1 MTKTDS
7 LLFPESDIKLCL
19 SRAHT
24 DVIETLPSPNP
35 APRLKYIDRDQL
47 LLRTVIIDKLIDD
60 KHPARAIWE
69 FTGRLDLDPF
79 HKNIAAVEG
88 VAGRRAIDPQ
98 LLISLWIYAL
108 SQGVGSAR
116 KIAELCEYHPAFQWL
131 TGTEKINHHTISD
144 FRVDHKEALE
154 KLFVQVL
161 GILSAEGLVTLERV
175 AHDGTKIKAYA
186 GADSFRREEKIRAHL
201 AMAED
206 QLEILKEEGRE
217 TSHEKSGAKTRER
230 FIRDRKERMER
241 ALQELQKIRSSSP
254 EGKAKD
260 KVRVSAT
267 DPEARIM
274 KQSDGGFAPSYN
286 VQISAD
292 ADNGVIVGMDV
303 TQAVNDC
310 NQLAP
315 AMEEIKK
322 NTGSLPGQVVADGGF
337 TNRRSIL
344 DMDEKGV
351 DFIGS
356 ATDTSSQSMARL
368 KSRGID
374 PAFYPD
380 KFKYDSTSNTY
391 TCPAGK
397 ILKYMGKVPM
407 AGVTEHRYAAK
418 ADDCA
423 NCPNKSRCCPKSLSN
438 GRGIVRK
445 ENAVEVDAFLAKM
458 QTPEA
463 KEAYRKRGSI
473 AEFPYAWIKEK
484 IRLRQFRL
492 QGLAK
497 VKMECLWACLTYNI
511 QQWIRLKWRDP
522 EVQMGI

>member
-1 MTKTDS
+1 MIKTQS
-7 LLFPESDIKLCL
+7 LLFPELAIKPP
-19 SRAHT
+19 SPRVHAGA
-24 DVIETLPSPNP
+24 IETLPHSNP
-35 APRLKYIDRDQL
+35 APRLKYINRDQL
-47 LLRTVIIDKLIDD
+47 LFRTVKIDKLIDD

-69 FTGRLDLDPF
+69 FTGRLELTPF
-79 HKNIAAVEG
+79 YENIEAVEG
-88 VAGRRAIDPQ
+88 VAGRRATDPR

-131 TGTEKINHHTISD
+131 AGTEEINYHTISD

-186 GADSFRREEKIRAHL
+186 GSNSFRREEKIRAHL

-206 QLEILKEEGRE
+206 HLEILKEEDCDAF
-217 TSHEKSGAKTRER
+217 HEKNNVKTRER

-254 EGKAKD
+254 PGKAKD
-260 KVRVSAT
+260 KVRASTT

-274 KQSDGGFAPSYN
+274 KQPDGGFAPSYN

-292 ADNGVIVGMDV
+292 AHNGVIVGMGV
-303 TQAVNDC
+303 TQEVNDC
-310 NQLAP
+310 NQLLP
-315 AMEEIKK
+315 AMDEIQK
-322 NTGSLPGQVVADGGF
+322 NAGSLPEQVIADGGF
-337 TNRRSIL
+337 TNRQSIL
-344 DMDEKGV
+344 DMNEKGI

-356 ATDTSSQSMARL
+356 VTDTSSQSKARL

-374 PAFYPD
+374 PAFYPE
-380 KFKYDSTSNTY
+380 KFKYDSASNTY
-391 TCPAGK
+391 TCPTNK
-397 ILKYMGKVPM
+397 VLTYKGKVNM
-407 AGVTEHRYAAK
+407 VGVVEHRYAAK
-418 ADDCA
+418 TDDCA
-423 NCPNKSRCCPKSLSN
+423 KCPNKTKCCPIPLIK
-438 GRGIVRK
+438 GRGIVRR
-445 ENAVEVDAFLAKM
+445 ENTPEVEALISNM

-463 KEAYRKRGSI
+463 KEVYRKRGPI

-492 QGLAK
+492 QGLLK

-511 QQWIRLKWRDP
+511 QQWIRLRWRDP
-522 EVQMGI
+522 EVQPGV

>member
-1 MTKTDS
+1 
-7 LLFPESDIKLCL
+7 
-19 SRAHT
+19 
-24 DVIETLPSPNP
+24 
-35 APRLKYIDRDQL
+35 
-47 LLRTVIIDKLIDD
+47 
-60 KHPARAIWE
+60 
-69 FTGRLDLDPF
+69 
-79 HKNIAAVEG
+79 
-88 VAGRRAIDPQ
+88 
-98 LLISLWIYAL
+98 
-108 SQGVGSAR
+108 
-116 KIAELCEYHPAFQWL
+116 
-131 TGTEKINHHTISD
+131 
-144 FRVDHKEALE
+144 
-154 KLFVQVL
+154 
-161 GILSAEGLVTLERV
+161 
-175 AHDGTKIKAYA
+175 
-186 GADSFRREEKIRAHL
+186 
-201 AMAED
+201 MAES
-206 QLEILKEEGRE
+206 QLEILKEEGHE
-217 TSHEKSGAKTRER
+217 TSREKNSAKNRER

-274 KQSDGGFAPSYN
+274 KQSDGGYAPSYN
-286 VQISAD
+286 VQVSAD
-292 ADNGVIVGMDV
+292 ADNGVIVGMNV

-322 NTGSLPGQVVADGGF
+322 NTGSLPDQVVADGGF
-337 TNRRSIL
+337 TNRQSII

-356 ATDTSSQSMARL
+356 VTDTSSQSKARL
-368 KSRGID
+368 LSRGID

-380 KFKYDSTSNTY
+380 KFKYDSASNTY
-391 TCPAGK
+391 ICPSNK
-397 ILKYMGKVPM
+397 VLTYKGKVNM
-407 AGVTEHRYAAK
+407 AGVVEHRYAAK
-418 ADDCA
+418 TDDCA
-423 NCPNKSRCCPKSLSN
+423 ECSNKTRCCPSLLK
-438 GRGIVRK
+438 GRGIVRR
-445 ENAVEVDAFLAKM
+445 ENTSVVKAFLSKI

-492 QGLAK
+492 QGLLK

-522 EVQMGI
+522 EVQLGI

>member
-1 MTKTDS
+1 MTKTQS
-7 LLFPESDIKLCL
+7 LLFPELDIKPCPP
-19 SRAHT
+19 SVHT
-24 DVIETLPSPNP
+24 GAIETLPRSDR
-35 APRLKYIDRDQL
+35 APRLKHINRDQL
-47 LLRTVIIDKLIDD
+47 LFKTVKIDNLIDD

-69 FTGRLDLDPF
+69 FTGRLDLTSF
-79 HKNIAAVEG
+79 YENIEAVEG
-88 VAGRRAIDPQ
+88 VAGRRATDPR
-98 LLISLWIYAL
+98 LLVSLWIYAL

-131 TGTEKINHHTISD
+131 AGTEEINHHTISD
-144 FRVDHKEALE
+144 FRVDHKAALE

-186 GADSFRREEKIRAHL
+186 GIDSFRREEKIRAYL

-206 QLEILKEEGRE
+206 QLDILKKEDVR
-217 TSHEKSGAKTRER
+217 TSHENNKIKKR
-230 FIRDRKERMER
+230 FIQDRKDRMER

-254 EGKAKD
+254 KGKAKD
-260 KVRVSAT
+260 EVRVSAT

-286 VQISAD
+286 VQVSAD

-310 NQLAP
+310 GQLTP
-315 AMEEIKK
+315 AMEEIKRSM
-322 NTGSLPGQVVADGGF
+322 GSLPRQVVADGGF
-337 TNRRSIL
+337 TNRQSIL
-344 DMDEKGV
+344 DMDEKSI

-356 ATDTSSQSMARL
+356 MRDTSSQSRARL

-374 PAFYPD
+374 PEFYPG
-380 KFKYDSTSNTY
+380 KFKHDSASNTHI
-391 TCPAGK
+391 CPAGK
-397 ILKYMGKVPM
+397 ILIYKGKVPM
-407 AGVTEHRYAAK
+407 AGVTEHRYEAK

-423 NCPNKSRCCPKSLSN
+423 RCPNKAKCCPTLLTK
-438 GRGIVRK
+438 GRGIARR
-445 ENAVEVDAFLAKM
+445 ENDPEIKAFLSKI

-473 AEFPYAWIKEK
+473 AEFPYAWIKDK

-492 QGLAK
+492 QGLFK

-511 QQWIRLKWRDP
+511 QQWIRLRWRDP
-522 EVQMGI
+522 EVQLGV

>member
-1 MTKTDS
+1 MAKTQA
-7 LLFPESDIKLCL
+7 LLFPESDIKPRSSHTAIEALPL
-19 SRAHT
+19 S
-24 DVIETLPSPNP
+24 SP
-35 APRLKYIDRDQL
+35 APRLKYINRDQL

-69 FTGRLDLDPF
+69 FTGHLDLTAF
-79 HKNIAAVEG
+79 YEKIEAVEG
-88 VAGRRAIDPQ
+88 VAGRRATDPR

-108 SQGVGSAR
+108 SQGIGSAR

-131 TGTEKINHHTISD
+131 AGTEEINHHTISD

-154 KLFVQVL
+154 KLFIQVL

-186 GADSFRREEKIRAHL
+186 GIDSFRREEKIRAHL

-206 QLEILKEEGRE
+206 QLKILEEEGAGI
-217 TSHEKSGAKTRER
+217 SHEKNSAKMKER

-241 ALQELQKIRSSSP
+241 ALEELKKIRSSSP
-254 EGKAKD
+254 NGKAKD
-260 KVRVSAT
+260 KVRASTT

-303 TQAVNDC
+303 TQAANDC
-310 NQLAP
+310 NQLVP
-315 AMEEIKK
+315 AMEEIQK
-322 NTGSLPGQVVADGGF
+322 NTGFLPDQVVADGGF
-337 TNRRSIL
+337 TNRQSIL
-344 DMDEKGV
+344 DMDEKGI

-356 ATDTSSQSMARL
+356 VTDTSSQSKALL

-374 PAFYPD
+374 PAFYPE
-380 KFKYDSTSNTY
+380 KFKYDSASNTY
-391 TCPAGK
+391 TCPAGNVLIYK
-397 ILKYMGKVPM
+397 GKVNM
-407 AGVTEHRYAAK
+407 AGAVERRYAAK
-418 ADDCA
+418 TDDCA
-423 NCPNKSRCCPKSLSN
+423 NCPNKTKCCPTSIIK
-438 GRGIVRK
+438 GRGITRRDNIP
-445 ENAVEVDAFLAKM
+445 EVEAFISKM
-458 QTPEA
+458 RTPEA
-463 KEAYRKRGSI
+463 KEAYRKRGPI
-473 AEFPYAWIKEK
+473 AEFPYAWIKDK

-492 QGLAK
+492 QGLIK

-511 QQWIRLKWRDP
+511 QQWIRLRRYP
-522 EVQMGI
+522 EVQLGV

>member
-1 MTKTDS
+1 MIKAQN
-7 LLFPESDIKLCL
+7 LLFSEPDIKSSLPCI
-19 SRAHT
+19 HT
-24 DVIETLPSPNP
+24 GDEQATAPSFFK
-35 APRLKYIDRDQL
+35 PRLKYINRDQL
-47 LLRTVIIDKLIDD
+47 LFRTVKIDNLIEED
-60 KHPARAIWE
+60 HPARAIWE
-69 FTGRLDLDPF
+69 FTGRLDLTSF
-79 HKNIAAVEG
+79 YVNIEAVEG
-88 VAGRRAIDPQ
+88 VAGRRATDPR

-131 TGTEKINHHTISD
+131 AGTEEINHHTISD
-144 FRVDHKEALE
+144 FRVDHKKALE

-175 AHDGTKIKAYA
+175 MHDGTKIKAYA
-186 GADSFRREEKIRAHL
+186 GLDSFRREEKIRAHL

-206 QLEILKEEGRE
+206 QLEILREEGPE
-217 TSHEKSGAKTRER
+217 TSREKNSVKTRER
-230 FIRDRKERMER
+230 FIRDRKERMEQ

-260 KVRVSAT
+260 KVRASTT

-274 KQSDGGFAPSYN
+274 KQPDGGFAPSYN
-286 VQISAD
+286 VQVSAD

-310 NQLAP
+310 NQLVP

-322 NTGSLPGQVVADGGF
+322 NTGSLPDQVVADGGF
-337 TNRRSIL
+337 TNRQSIL
-344 DMDEKGV
+344 DMDEKGI

-356 ATDTSSQSMARL
+356 ITDTSSQSRARL
-368 KSRGID
+368 QSRGID
-374 PAFYPD
+374 PAFYPE
-380 KFKYDSTSNTY
+380 KFKYDSASNAY

-397 ILKYMGKVPM
+397 VLTYKGKVNM
-407 AGVTEHRYAAK
+407 VGVVEHRYAAK
-418 ADDCA
+418 TDDCA
-423 NCPNKSRCCPKSLSN
+423 KCPNKTKCCPALLTK
-438 GRGIVRK
+438 GRGIARR
-445 ENAVEVDAFLAKM
+445 ENAPEVEAFLSRI
-458 QTPEA
+458 QTQEA

-492 QGLAK
+492 QGLLK

-511 QQWIRLKWRDP
+511 QQWIRLRWRDQ
-522 EVQMGI
+522 EVQLGV

>member
-1 MTKTDS
+1 MAKADC
-7 LLFPESDIKLCL
+7 LLFPESDIKLVS
-19 SRAHT
+19 SRADT
-24 DVIETLPSPNP
+24 DVIETLPVSNP
-35 APRLKYIDRDQL
+35 KPRLKYIDRDQL

-69 FTGRLDLDPF
+69 FTGRLDLTPF
-79 HKNIAAVEG
+79 HKNIEAVEG
-88 VAGRRAIDPQ
+88 VAGRRATNPR
-98 LLISLWIYAL
+98 LLVSLWIYAL

-116 KIAELCEYHPAFQWL
+116 KMAELCVYHPAFQWL
-131 TGTEKINHHTISD
+131 TGTEEINHHTISD

-186 GADSFRREEKIRAHL
+186 GIDSFRREEKIRAHL

-206 QLEILKEEGRE
+206 QLEILKEEDLE
-217 TSHEKSGAKTRER
+217 ASHEKSSAKTRER

-274 KQSDGGFAPSYN
+274 KQSDGGYAPSYN
-286 VQISAD
+286 VQVSAD

-322 NTGSLPGQVVADGGF
+322 NTGSLPDQVVADGGF
-337 TNRRSIL
+337 TNRQSII

-356 ATDTSSQSMARL
+356 VTDTSSQSKARML
-368 KSRGID
+368 SRGID

-380 KFKYDSTSNTY
+380 KFKYDNVSNTY
-391 TCPAGK
+391 ICPANK
-397 ILKYMGKVPM
+397 VLTYKGKVNM
-407 AGVTEHRYAAK
+407 IGVVEHRYAAK
-418 ADDCA
+418 TDDCA
-423 NCPNKSRCCPKSLSN
+423 ECPNKTRCCPSLLK
-438 GRGIVRK
+438 GRGIVRR
-445 ENAVEVDAFLAKM
+445 ENTSVVKAFLSKI
-458 QTPEA
+458 QTPES

-484 IRLRQFRL
+484 IHLRQFRL
-492 QGLAK
+492 QGLLK

-522 EVQMGI
+522 EVQLGI

>member
-1 MTKTDS
+1 MTKADS
-7 LLFPESDIKLCL
+7 LLFPESDIKLI
-19 SRAHT
+19 SSHTDT
-24 DVIETLPSPNP
+24 DVIEALPVYNP
-35 APRLKYIDRDQL
+35 KPRLKYIDRDQL

-69 FTGRLDLDPF
+69 FTGRLDLSPF
-79 HKNIAAVEG
+79 YSNIEAVEG
-88 VAGRRAIDPQ
+88 VAGRRATDPR
-98 LLISLWIYAL
+98 LLVSLWIYAL

-131 TGTEKINHHTISD
+131 TGTEEINHHTISD

-186 GADSFRREEKIRAHL
+186 GIDSFRREEKIRAHL

-206 QLEILKEEGRE
+206 QLEILKEEDRE
-217 TSHEKSGAKTRER
+217 ASHEKSSTKTRER

-274 KQSDGGFAPSYN
+274 KQSDGGYAPSYN
-286 VQISAD
+286 VQVSAD

-322 NTGSLPGQVVADGGF
+322 NTGSLPDQVVADGGF
-337 TNRRSIL
+337 TNRQSII
-344 DMDEKGV
+344 DMDEKGI

-356 ATDTSSQSMARL
+356 VTDTSSQSKARL

-380 KFKYDSTSNTY
+380 KFKYDSASNTY
-391 TCPAGK
+391 ICPTNK
-397 ILKYMGKVPM
+397 VLTYKGKVNM
-407 AGVTEHRYAAK
+407 VGVVEHRYAAK
-418 ADDCA
+418 TDDCA
-423 NCPNKSRCCPKSLSN
+423 VCPNKTKCCPSFLK
-438 GRGIVRK
+438 GRGIVRR
-445 ENAVEVDAFLAKM
+445 ENTSVVKAFLSKI

-484 IRLRQFRL
+484 IHLRQFRL
-492 QGLAK
+492 QGLLK

-522 EVQMGI
+522 EVQLGI

>member
-1 MTKTDS
+1 MTKTQS
-7 LLFPESDIKLCL
+7 LLFPEVDIKSC
-19 SRAHT
+19 SPRVRAGE
-24 DVIETLPSPNP
+24 IETLSPP
-35 APRLKYIDRDQL
+35 DRAPRLKRINRDQL
-47 LLRTVIIDKLIDD
+47 LFKTVKIDNLIDD

-69 FTGRLDLDPF
+69 FTGHLNLTAF
-79 HKNIAAVEG
+79 YENIEAVEG
-88 VAGRRAIDPQ
+88 VAGRRATDPR

-108 SQGVGSAR
+108 SQGIGSAR

-131 TGTEKINHHTISD
+131 AGTEEINHHTVSD

-161 GILSAEGLVTLERV
+161 GILSAEGMVTLERV

-186 GADSFRREEKIRAHL
+186 GIDSFRREERIRAHL
-201 AMAED
+201 VMAED
-206 QLEILKEEGRE
+206 QLKILKEEDAG
-217 TSHEKSGAKTRER
+217 TSHKNNSVKTRER
-230 FIRDRKERMER
+230 FIRDKKERMER
-241 ALQELQKIRSSSP
+241 ALEELRKIRSSSP
-254 EGKAKD
+254 EGNKD

-267 DPEARIM
+267 DPESRIM

-286 VQISAD
+286 VQVSAD

-310 NQLAP
+310 DQLTP

-322 NTGSLPGQVVADGGF
+322 NTGSLPDQVVADGGF
-337 TNRRSIL
+337 TNRQSIL
-344 DMDEKGV
+344 DMDKKGI

-356 ATDTSSQSMARL
+356 ATDTSSQSKARL

-374 PAFYPD
+374 PEFYPE
-380 KFKYDSTSNTY
+380 KFKHDSASNTY

-397 ILKYMGKVPM
+397 VLKYMGKVPM

-418 ADDCA
+418 TDDCA
-423 NCPNKSRCCPKSLSN
+423 NCPNKAKCCPNSLSK
-438 GRGIVRK
+438 GRGIVRR
-445 ENAVEVDAFLAKM
+445 ENAPEVKAFLSKM

-463 KEAYRKRGSI
+463 KEAYRKRGPI
-473 AEFPYAWIKEK
+473 AEFPYAWIKDK

-492 QGLAK
+492 QGLIK
-497 VKMECLWACLTYNI
+497 VRMECLWACLTYNI

-522 EVQMGI
+522 EIQLEV

>member
-1 MTKTDS
+1 MAKIDS

-24 DVIETLPSPNP
+24 AVIETLPPSNP
-35 APRLKYIDRDQL
+35 APRLKHINRDQL
-47 LLRTVIIDKLIDD
+47 LFRTVKIDNLIDD

-69 FTGRLDLDPF
+69 FTGHLDLTAFYKD
-79 HKNIAAVEG
+79 IDAVEG
-88 VAGRRAIDPQ
+88 VAGRRATDPR

-108 SQGVGSAR
+108 SQGIGSGR

-131 TGTEKINHHTISD
+131 AGTEEINHHTISD

-186 GADSFRREEKIRAHL
+186 GLDSFRREEKIRAHL
-201 AMAED
+201 AMAQD
-206 QLEILKEEGRE
+206 QLEILKEEGPE
-217 TSHEKSGAKTRER
+217 TSREKNSVKTRER
-230 FIRDRKERMER
+230 FIRDRKDRMER

-260 KVRVSAT
+260 KVRVSTT

-274 KQSDGGFAPSYN
+274 KQPDGGFAPSYN

-292 ADNGVIVGMDV
+292 ANNGVIVGMDV

-310 NQLAP
+310 NQLLP
-315 AMEEIKK
+315 AMEEIQR
-322 NTGSLPGQVVADGGF
+322 NTGSLPEQVVADGGF
-337 TNRRSIL
+337 TNRQSIL
-344 DMDEKGV
+344 DMDEKGI
-351 DFIGS
+351 DFVGS
-356 ATDTSSQSMARL
+356 VTDTSSQSKARL
-368 KSRGID
+368 RSRDID

-380 KFKYDSTSNTY
+380 KFKYDSASNTY
-391 TCPAGK
+391 TCPAHK
-397 ILKYMGKVPM
+397 ILTYQSKVKLTG
-407 AGVTEHRYAAK
+407 AIEYRYIAK

-423 NCPNKSRCCPKSLSN
+423 KCLNKTKCCPALLAK
-438 GRGIVRK
+438 GRGIARR
-445 ENAVEVDAFLAKM
+445 ENNPEVEAFLAKL
-458 QTPEA
+458 QTTEA
-463 KEAYRKRGSI
+463 KEAYRKRGSV

-484 IRLRQFRL
+484 MHLRQFRL
-492 QGLAK
+492 QGLLK

-511 QQWIRLKWRDP
+511 QQWVRLRWRDM
-522 EVQMGI
+522 EVQPGV

>member
-1 MTKTDS
+1 MTKTNS
-7 LLFPESDIKLCL
+7 LLFPESDIKLG
-19 SRAHT
+19 SSSANT
-24 DVIETLPSPNP
+24 DVIETSPPSNP

-69 FTGRLDLDPF
+69 FTGRLDLTPF
-79 HKNIAAVEG
+79 HKNIEAVEG
-88 VAGRRAIDPQ
+88 VAGRRATDPR
-98 LLISLWIYAL
+98 LLVSLWIYAL

-131 TGTEKINHHTISD
+131 TGTEEINHHTISD

-186 GADSFRREEKIRAHL
+186 GIDSFRREEKIRAHL
-201 AMAED
+201 SMAES
-206 QLEILKEEGRE
+206 QLEILKEEDRK
-217 TSHEKSGAKTRER
+217 TAHEKNSAKNRER

-254 EGKAKD
+254 EGKAK
-260 KVRVSAT
+260 VRVSAT

-274 KQSDGGFAPSYN
+274 KQSDGGYAPSYN
-286 VQISAD
+286 VQVSAD
-292 ADNGVIVGMDV
+292 ADNGVIVGMNV

-322 NTGSLPGQVVADGGF
+322 NTGSLPDQVVADGGF
-337 TNRRSIL
+337 TNRQTII

-356 ATDTSSQSMARL
+356 VTDTSSQSKARL
-368 KSRGID
+368 LSRGID

-380 KFKYDSTSNTY
+380 KFKYASVSNTY
-391 TCPAGK
+391 TCPANK
-397 ILKYMGKVPM
+397 ILTYKGKVNM
-407 AGVTEHRYAAK
+407 VGVVEHRYAAK
-418 ADDCA
+418 MDDCA
-423 NCPNKSRCCPKSLSN
+423 ECPSKNRCCPSLLK
-438 GRGIVRK
+438 GRGIVRR
-445 ENAVEVDAFLAKM
+445 ENTSVVKAFLLKI

-492 QGLAK
+492 QGLRK

-511 QQWIRLKWRDP
+511 QQWIRLKWKDP
-522 EVQMGI
+522 EVQLGI

>member
-1 MTKTDS
+1 MAKTQI
-7 LLFPESDIKLCL
+7 LLFPESDIKLR
-19 SRAHT
+19 SPHVHT
-24 DVIETLPSPNP
+24 AAIETLPLSNP
-35 APRLKYIDRDQL
+35 APRLKYVDRDQL
-47 LLRTVIIDKLIDD
+47 LFRAVRIDKLIDD

-69 FTGRLDLDPF
+69 FTEHLDLTAF
-79 HKNIAAVEG
+79 YENIEAVEG
-88 VAGRRAIDPQ
+88 VAGRRATDPR

-131 TGTEKINHHTISD
+131 AGTEEINHHTISD

-154 KLFVQVL
+154 KLFVQIL

-186 GADSFRREEKIRAHL
+186 GIDSFRREEKIRAHL
-201 AMAED
+201 AMAQD
-206 QLEILKEEGRE
+206 QLEILKEEDLG
-217 TSHEKSGAKTRER
+217 TSHERNSVKTRER
-230 FIRDRKERMER
+230 FIRDRKNRMER
-241 ALQELQKIRSSSP
+241 ALEELEKIRSSSP

-260 KVRVSAT
+260 KVRASTT

-274 KQSDGGFAPSYN
+274 KQPDGGFAPSYN

-310 NQLAP
+310 DQLTP
-315 AMEEIKK
+315 AMEEIKR
-322 NTGSLPGQVVADGGF
+322 NTGFLPDQVVADGGF
-337 TNRRSIL
+337 TNRQSIL
-344 DMDEKGV
+344 DMDEKGI

-356 ATDTSSQSMARL
+356 VTDTSSQSKARL

-374 PAFYPD
+374 PEFYPE
-380 KFKYDSTSNTY
+380 KFKHDSASNTY

-397 ILKYMGKVPM
+397 VLRYMGKVPM
-407 AGVTEHRYAAK
+407 AGVTEHRYAAR

-423 NCPNKSRCCPKSLSN
+423 NCPNKAKCCPKSPSK
-438 GRGIVRK
+438 GRGIVRR
-445 ENAVEVDAFLAKM
+445 ENAPEVKAFLSKM

-463 KEAYRKRGSI
+463 KEAYCKRGPI

-484 IRLRQFRL
+484 MHLRQFRL
-492 QGLAK
+492 QGLIK
-497 VKMECLWACLTYNI
+497 VNMECLWACLTYNI
-511 QQWIRLKWRDP
+511 QQWIRLRWREP
-522 EVQMGI
+522 GVQLGI